1 MKRLFIL
8 ASAAIVALASCSKT
22 QVVYNEAPEEIGFKQ
37 INSVMTKATDLTGTM
52 GVIAHQGTTEYFPNT
67 EFTFETDK
75 WKGNPARYWPTTGT
89 LDFTV
94 YAPHNASAS
103 YTENVLTLPAVTAAD
118 ALYYGDKRYVGT
130 AKVDKVP
137 VLMKHAAAKVEV
149 QVKGADI
156 YTVTDLSVVG
166 AKTGGTLKVTY
177 NNVSDYAATSCITAA
192 DPVPTTSN
200 VAILTSGS
208 VAVDGTYKTAG
219 TPGYVLPGDQTKL
232 LITYK
237 DKAATETTKEID
249 LSPNTWVAGKRY
261 IYGITIIGN
270 EIFFTAEVDDWSDY
284 ENNPIEYDNEDMA
297 DPS

>member
-8 ASAAIVALASCSKT
+8 ASAAIVAIASCSKT
-22 QVVYNEAPEEIGFKQ
+22 QVVYNDAPEEIGFKQ
-37 INSVMTKATDLTGTM
+37 INSVMTKATAPLTGTM
-52 GVIAHQGTTEYFPNT
+52 GVIAHLSGNAYFPNT
-67 EFTFETDK
+67 EFTYDTDK

-94 YAPHNASAS
+94 YAPYNANAS
-103 YTENVLTLPAVTAAD
+103 YTANVLTLPTVTAAD

-130 AKVDKVP
+130 AKADKVP
-137 VLMKHAAAKVEV
+137 VLMKHAAAKIEV

-166 AKTGGTLKVTY
+166 ARTSGTLNVTY
-177 NNVSDYAATSCITAA
+177 KGESDYAAVSCLTAA
-192 DPVPTTSN
+192 DPAPTTGN

-232 LITYK
+232 SITYK
-237 DKAATETTKEID
+237 DKAATVTTKEIT
-249 LSPNTWVAGKRY
+249 LSNTWVAGKRY
-261 IYGITIIGN
+261 IYGITITGD
-270 EIFFTAEVDDWSDY
+270 EIFFTANVDDWSDY
-284 ENNPIEYDNEDMA
+284 ENNPIEY
-297 DPS
+297 